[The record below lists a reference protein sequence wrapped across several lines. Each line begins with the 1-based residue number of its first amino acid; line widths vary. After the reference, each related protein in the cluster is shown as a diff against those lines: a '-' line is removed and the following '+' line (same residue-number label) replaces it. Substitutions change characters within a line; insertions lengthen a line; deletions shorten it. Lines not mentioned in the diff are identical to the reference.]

1 MGIPTEALATIFE
14 PFRQLGAA
22 SDRAQGGLGVGLTL
36 VKRLVEKHNGSVE
49 VKSEGRTTG
58 SEFVVRLPVLAEPAA
73 DKGAEVRAAN
83 VAAAAPSR
91 RRRRILV
98 ADDNVDLATSM
109 GLLLELMDNDVR
121 VVHDGVAAVDAASEF
136 RPDVLF
142 LDIGMAKMNGLEACR
157 EIRGKAWGR
166 EPVIVALTGWGQAED
181 KRRSR
186 EAGFDHHLVKPI
198 EPVVLERFLAEI
210 EPQTA

>member
-1 MGIPTEALATIFE
+1 M
-14 PFRQLGAA
+14 
-22 SDRAQGGLGVGLTL
+22 
-36 VKRLVEKHNGSVE
+36 
-49 VKSEGRTTG
+49 G
-58 SEFVVRLPVLAEPAA
+58 SEFVVRLPALAEPAV
-73 DKGAEVRAAN
+73 DERVEVRAAD

-109 GLLLELMDNDVR
+109 GLLLELMDNEVR
-121 VVHDGVAAVDAASEF
+121 VVHDGMAAVDAASEF

-142 LDIGMAKMNGLEACR
+142 LDIGMAKMNGLEACC
-157 EIRGKAWGR
+157 EIRAKAWGK
-166 EPVIVALTGWGQAED
+166 EPVIVALTGWGQADD

-198 EPVVLERFLAEI
+198 EPVMLERFLAEI
-210 EPQTA
+210 ETQAA